1 MGIVAGKFITGSTVV
16 AERKQ
21 PERQAVSPKT
31 ISMKS
36 LADLRSSEKVTVKKD
51 EQGNETIVPVDK
63 RLSSYFVVNK
73 ESDYLDHNIRN
84 NRR

>member
-1 MGIVAGKFITGSTVV
+1 MGIVAGKFITGSVVV
-16 AERKQ
+16 AERKEQ
-21 PERQAVSPKT
+21 PEPITNRNV

-51 EQGNETIVPVDK
+51 EQGNETVVPIDK

-73 ESDYLDHNIRN
+73 ESDYLYHNIRN

>member
-1 MGIVAGKFITGSTVV
+1 MGIVAGKFITGSVVV
-16 AERKQ
+16 AERKEQ
-21 PERQAVSPKT
+21 PEPITNRNV

-36 LADLRSSEKVTVKKD
+36 LADLRSSEKVTIKKD
-51 EQGNETIVPVDK
+51 EQGNETVVPIDK

>member
-1 MGIVAGKFITGSTVV
+1 MGIVAGKFITGSVVV
-16 AERKQ
+16 AERIEQ
-21 PERQAVSPKT
+21 PQPTTNRNV

-36 LADLRSSEKVTVKKD
+36 LADLRSSEKVTIKKD
-51 EQGNETIVPVDK
+51 EQGNETVVPIDK

>member
-1 MGIVAGKFITGSTVV
+1 MGIVAGKFITGSVVV

-21 PERQAVSPKT
+21 QPQPTTNRNV

-73 ESDYLDHNIRN
+73 ESDYLDHNRKT
-84 NRR
+84 

>member
-1 MGIVAGKFITGSTVV
+1 MGIVAGKFITGSVVV
-16 AERKQ
+16 AERIEQ
-21 PERQAVSPKT
+21 PEPITNRNV

-36 LADLRSSEKVTVKKD
+36 LADLRSSEKVTIKKD
-51 EQGNETIVPVDK
+51 EQGNETVVPIDK

>member
-1 MGIVAGKFITGSTVV
+1 MGIVAGKFITGSVVV
-16 AERKQ
+16 AERTEQ
-21 PERQAVSPKT
+21 PQPTTNRNV

>member
-1 MGIVAGKFITGSTVV
+1 MGIVAGKFITGSVVV
-16 AERKQ
+16 AERKEQ
-21 PERQAVSPKT
+21 PEPITNRNV

-36 LADLRSSEKVTVKKD
+36 LADLRSSEKVIVKKD

>member
-1 MGIVAGKFITGSTVV
+1 MGIVAGKFITGSVVV

-21 PERQAVSPKT
+21 QPQPTTNRNV

-51 EQGNETIVPVDK
+51 EQGKETIVPVDK

>member
-1 MGIVAGKFITGSTVV
+1 MGIVAGKFITGSVVV
-16 AERKQ
+16 AERIEQ
-21 PERQAVSPKT
+21 PEPITNRNV

-36 LADLRSSEKVTVKKD
+36 LADLRSSEKVIVKKD

>member
-1 MGIVAGKFITGSTVV
+1 MGVSAGKLVIGSSVAYEKPTVNNTDNTV
-16 AERKQ
+16 AVRSLSDLHNDADSAPIATPAER
-21 PERQAVSPKT
+21 
-31 ISMKS
+31 
-36 LADLRSSEKVTVKKD
+36 
-51 EQGNETIVPVDK
+51 

>member
-1 MGIVAGKFITGSTVV
+1 MGIVAGKFITGSVVV
-16 AERKQ
+16 AERIEQ
-21 PERQAVSPKT
+21 PEPITNRNV

>member
-1 MGIVAGKFITGSTVV
+1 MGIVAGKFITGSVVV
-16 AERKQ
+16 AERKEQ
-21 PERQAVSPKT
+21 PEPITNRNV